1 MSDQSGPDTNLSAY
15 RQRRRVELLRQ
26 QLHSE
31 TEAQATQQLL
41 AELAEAEESLHKL
54 EALSADKEAASSDA
68 VLMDISTADDAGG
81 FMLGPE
87 ARGVEVQA
95 LKRQSHI
102 PTGIVHLLE
111 VDETPLVTFKLRAM
125 GDQSV
130 RLRLVT
136 FVEGYSAQAISTVE
150 LDPEKPQE
158 VNHLPT
164 FFPEHI
170 RWVNELTRASL
181 NVRVDDLEGTIQQ
194 HRTFPIWMLART
206 SAYNGIKD
214 PATGEWIDLSRYLAA
229 WVTPGAQEVLRLLR
243 RAAELHPQRRIAGYQ
258 VDAAGVQQQAKAIF
272 EALKAE
278 EILYVNSIVAF
289 GSDRDVT
296 IQRVRLPR
304 QSIRSKSANC
314 IDGTVLMASVLEAAS
329 LSPGIVL
336 VPGHAFVAWR
346 KEQDGDEWE
355 YLETTMIATHDF
367 EAACL
372 RGKILAEQYGMLAE
386 RSGDGRYFRLL
397 SLANLR
403 VNEGITPM
411 E

>member
-1 MSDQSGPDTNLSAY
+1 MSVRTSADISLPVY
-15 RQRRRVELLRQ
+15 RQRRKVELLRN
-26 QLHSE
+26 QLHNE
-31 TEAQATQQLL
+31 TDINTAQQILS
-41 AELAEAEESLHKL
+41 ELAEAEESLRKL
-54 EALSADKEAASSDA
+54 EAQDGDKDTAEKDA
-68 VLMDISTADDAGG
+68 MLMNISTADEAGG

-87 ARGVEVQA
+87 ASGVEVQA
-95 LKRQSHI
+95 IKRQSHI

-111 VDETPLVTFKLRAM
+111 ADETPLVTFKLKAL
-125 GDQSV
+125 GDQNV
-130 RLRLVT
+130 RLRMVT
-136 FVEGYSAQAISTVE
+136 FVEGYSAQAISTIE
-150 LDPEKPQE
+150 LQPNEPLE

-181 NVRVDDLEGTIQQ
+181 NVRVDDLAGTIQE

-214 PATGEWIDLSRYLAA
+214 PATGGWIDLSKYLAA
-229 WVTPGAQEVLRLLR
+229 WVTPGAQEVLQVLR
-243 RAAELHPQRRIAGYQ
+243 RAAEFHPQKRISGYQ
-258 VDAAGVQQQAKAIF
+258 AGAAEVQQQVEAIF
-272 EALKAE
+272 KALKAE
-278 EILYVNSIVAF
+278 EILYINSIVAF
-289 GSDRDVT
+289 GPDRDVT

-336 VPGHAFVAWR
+336 VPGHAFVAW
-346 KEQDGDEWE
+346 KKDLEGDEWE

-367 EAACL
+367 KAASL

-386 RSGDGRYFRLL
+386 RSGDERYFCLL
-397 SLANLR
+397 PLAALR